1 MFDEV
6 NKNDNIPFV
15 NKVMSRLTQQFISLA
30 IVAMVLPA
38 SSQTRKYSNEYTTLG
53 AGARSFGLGQAV
65 VGSVCDVTAA
75 YWNPAGLAHLPH
87 NYDLGLMHSE
97 YFAGIAKYDYGAA
110 AVRQQSSDGVFALSV
125 LRFGIDDIPN
135 TTDLKDQN
143 GTIDYSRISK
153 FSVADYAFLL
163 SYGKK
168 LANSNLSFGGSAK
181 IIYRNYGK
189 FAQGYGF
196 GIDLGMQYRPGKW
209 LIGLTARDITT
220 TFTTWSNNPDELM
233 IVIADSVFNTAPE
246 NSSEIRRPSL
256 LAGISRRFV
265 IKEVYGIMVEVDA
278 EITTDGRRNVL
289 VSGDPFSINPYAG
302 LEFDYKNLL
311 YLRAGV
317 TNIQQKTDFKEK
329 KFYSLQPN
337 AGLGIAW
344 KGLRVDYSLANL
356 GDLEGAMYSHI
367 LSLQFGFD
375 ALKRN

>member
-1 MFDEV
+1 
-6 NKNDNIPFV
+6 
-15 NKVMSRLTQQFISLA
+15 MSRFTTFCLVLA
-30 IVAMVLPA
+30 FVALVIPA
-38 SSQTRKYSNEYTTLG
+38 NSQNRKYSNEYTTLG
-53 AGARSFGLGQAV
+53 AGARSFGMGQAV
-65 VGSVCDVTAA
+65 VGTVDDVTAA
-75 YWNPAGLAHLPH
+75 YWNPGGLAYLPY

-110 AVRQQSSDGVFALSV
+110 AVRQQGSDGVFAFSV

-135 TTDLKDQN
+135 TIDLKDQN

-168 LANSNLSFGGSAK
+168 LDNNRWSLGGSAK

-209 LIGLTARDITT
+209 LIGLTARDVTT

-256 LAGISRRFV
+256 LAGVSRRFV
-265 IKEVYGIMVEVDA
+265 IKEMYGIQIEADA

-289 VSGDPFSINPYAG
+289 ASGDPFSLNPYAG
-302 LEFDYKNLL
+302 LEFDYKKMI
-311 YLRAGV
+311 YVRAGV
-317 TNIQQKTDFKEK
+317 TNIQQKTDYEGK

-344 KGLRVDYSLANL
+344 KGLRIDYSLANL
-356 GDLEGAMYSHI
+356 GDLEGAMYSHV
-367 LSLQFGFD
+367 LSLQFGFNT
-375 ALKRN
+375 LKR